1 LFDFFNKLEFFLI
14 SKKLTILKLLKN
26 ISSIFLY
33 YTFQINCDAISIY
46 SYVGVSEFSIRYYIG
61 FGKFS
66 MTVEN

>member
-1 LFDFFNKLEFFLI
+1 MFDFFNKLEFFLI

-46 SYVGVSEFSIRYYIG
+46 SYEGVSEFSIRYYIG